1 MTATALDNPDR
12 RSAFDAPAFTHVVVI
27 GGGIAGLAA
36 AHRLVQANLGV
47 RITLIER
54 DGRLGGKL
62 LTERFDELVIEAG
75 PDSFLSTKPRGVG
88 LATELGLGDRLQ
100 GPTPRR
106 HRAFV
111 LRLGQLHPLPE
122 GLSGLVPSRPW
133 PVLTSGLLSPAGKL
147 RFVSDLVL
155 PARPGSDDESLAS
168 FVRRRLGGD
177 AYDRLVEPLMAGIYA
192 GDGDQ
197 LSLAATFPQLRAA
210 ELAHGSLIRGVLAS
224 KPVAAAGDAPAKPAF
239 LATAG
244 GLGELV
250 NALAARLVTAGVDI
264 RTNATATSVRH
275 QESDTRS
282 LYVVDLADGERLV
295 ADAVVLAAPAFAAG
309 GLVTAL
315 DPVLASE
322 LRGIPHVS
330 TAIVHLACRR
340 GQVAHPLDGHGYI
353 IPRIEG
359 RPALAATFVSEK
371 WPGRAPAD
379 LVLLRVFLGRSGQQ
393 EILGGSD
400 AELAGLARAEVATTL
415 GVSGEPA
422 FSLVHRWP
430 WGMPQ
435 YVLGHLD
442 RLSRIDAA
450 VDRQP
455 GLALA
460 GNAYRG
466 VGIPDVIAS
475 GEAAA
480 DAITAHLQS
489 TAARQPAAR

>member
-1 MTATALDNPDR
+1 SAVDATA
-12 RSAFDAPAFTHVVVI
+12 STHVVVI

-36 AHRLVQANLGV
+36 AHRLVQASPGV

-62 LTERFDELVIEAG
+62 LTERFDELVVEAG
-75 PDSFLSTKPRGVG
+75 PDSFLSAKPRGIG

-100 GPTPRR
+100 HPTPRR

-111 LRLGQLHPLPE
+111 LRHGRLHPLPE

-133 PVLTSGLLSPAGKL
+133 PVLTSGLLSPAGML
-147 RFVSDLVL
+147 RFAGDLVL
-155 PARPGSDDESLAS
+155 PARAGGDDESLAS

-210 ELAHGSLIRGVLAS
+210 ELTHGSLIRGVLAS
-224 KPVAAAGDAPAKPAF
+224 KPVAAPGDVPAKPAF
-239 LATAG
+239 LAPAG
-244 GLGELV
+244 GLAELV
-250 NALAARLVTAGVDI
+250 NALSPRLVTAGVDI
-264 RTNATATSVRH
+264 RTNATASPIRH
-275 QESDTRS
+275 HDRGKRS
-282 LYVVDLADGERLV
+282 LYVIELADGERLV
-295 ADAVVLAAPAFAAG
+295 ADAIVLAAPAFAAG
-309 GLVTAL
+309 RLVTAL

-330 TAIVHLACRR
+330 TAVVHLVFRR
-340 GQVAHPLDGHGYI
+340 GQVTHPLDGHGYI

-379 LVLLRVFLGRSGQQ
+379 LVLLRVFLGRAGQQ
-393 EILGGSD
+393 EILSGSD
-400 AELAGLARAEVATTL
+400 AELAGHARAEVAATL
-415 GVSGEPA
+415 GVSGEPI
-422 FSLVHRWP
+422 FSTVHRWP

-442 RLSRIDAA
+442 RLARIEAA
-450 VDRQP
+450 VNQHS

-480 DAITAHLQS
+480 STISAYLREAFVLQS
-489 TAARQPAAR
+489 AS